1 MSRSQN
7 TILRCATYTRKSSEE
22 GLEQSF
28 NSLDAQRE
36 SCEAFISSQRHEGW
50 RAMATRYDD
59 GGYSGGTMERP
70 ALKRLLDDIAANK
83 INVIVVY
90 KVDRLTRSLADF
102 AKIVEALDAKGVSFV
117 SVTQQFNTTSSMG
130 RLTLN
135 ILLSFA
141 QFEREVTGERIRDKI
156 AASKKKGMWMGG
168 LVPLGYDLE
177 DRKLVSNPKEAELIV
192 KIFSLYLELGCVRK
206 LAERLDRE
214 KMRTKVWRTRTGA
227 RLGGV
232 VFARGA
238 LYHLLRNRLY
248 IGEIRHRDQ
257 WYPGE
262 HEGIV
267 GRALWDRVHAQLN
280 SNLKKRRNRIREQA
294 SSLLT
299 GLVEDEHGTRYTP
312 SFTVKRGRRY
322 RCYVSQLAIKN
333 TVSEGV
339 GSTRVPAQ
347 ELENRVMEKLP
358 AFLKSD
364 ADVFDA
370 LNLAEESPSVASR
383 LVTAAKQLAARLASM
398 SSQDLR
404 DLLSSF
410 LWRITIHENKIE
422 IKIGSSELRE
432 RLESGGKIESAS
444 VPVKNPFEF
453 RRNAPSDLINLTVEA
468 KRKRCGGEVHLVVP
482 PSSSVSREHPKLP
495 LIKALARAHGW
506 YEKVVQG
513 KAFDMRSLARDAGQ
527 TERYVGKVFRSA
539 FLAPDI
545 VEAILAGR
553 QPHDL
558 NFDKL
563 CQNLP
568 LSWVEQ
574 RAQLGFSPANTRRPR
589 LSLVQ

>member
-1 MSRSQN
+1 
-7 TILRCATYTRKSSEE
+7 
-22 GLEQSF
+22 
-28 NSLDAQRE
+28 
-36 SCEAFISSQRHEGW
+36 
-50 RAMATRYDD
+50 
-59 GGYSGGTMERP
+59 
-70 ALKRLLDDIAANK
+70 
-83 INVIVVY
+83 
-90 KVDRLTRSLADF
+90 
-102 AKIVEALDAKGVSFV
+102 
-117 SVTQQFNTTSSMG
+117 
-130 RLTLN
+130 
-135 ILLSFA
+135 
-141 QFEREVTGERIRDKI
+141 
-156 AASKKKGMWMGG
+156 
-168 LVPLGYDLE
+168 
-177 DRKLVSNPKEAELIV
+177 
-192 KIFSLYLELGCVRK
+192 
-206 LAERLDRE
+206 
-214 KMRTKVWRTRTGA
+214 
-227 RLGGV
+227 
-232 VFARGA
+232 

-267 GRALWDRVHAQLN
+267 GRALWDRVQAQLN
-280 SNLKKRRNRIREQA
+280 SNLKKRRNRVREQA
-294 SSLLT
+294 SSLLM

-322 RCYVSQLAIKN
+322 RYYVSQLAIKN
-333 TVSEGV
+333 SASEGV

-347 ELENRVMEKLP
+347 ELENRVMEKLLV
-358 AFLKSD
+358 FLKSD

-370 LNLAEESPSVASR
+370 LNLAEESPAVASR
-383 LVTAAKQLAARLASM
+383 LVTAAKQLAMRLASM

-410 LWRITIHENKIE
+410 LWRITIHESKIE
-422 IKIGSSELRE
+422 IKIGSRELRQ
-432 RLESGGKIESAS
+432 RLESGGKIKSAI

-453 RRNAPSDLINLTVEA
+453 RRTAPSDLIDLTVEA
-468 KRKRCGGEVHLVVP
+468 KKKRCGGEVHLVVP

-513 KAFDMRSLARDAGQ
+513 KAFDMRSLARDAGL

-589 LSLVQ
+589 VSLVQ

>member
-1 MSRSQN
+1 MSRNQN
-7 TILRCATYTRKSSEE
+7 TILHCAIYTRKSSEE

-36 SCEAFISSQRHEGW
+36 ACEAFIASQRHEGW
-50 RAMATRYDD
+50 RVVATGYDD

-168 LVPLGYDLE
+168 LVPLGYDRK

-214 KMRTKVWRTRTGA
+214 NVRSKVWITQSGA

-232 VFARGA
+232 GFARGA

-267 GRALWDRVHAQLN
+267 GRARWDRVQAQLN
-280 SNLKKRRNRIREQA
+280 SNLKKRRNRVREQV

-299 GLVEDEHGTRYTP
+299 GLVEDEHGTRFTP
-312 SFTVKRGRRY
+312 SFTVRRGRRY
-322 RCYVSQLAIKN
+322 RYYVSQLAIKN
-333 TVSEGV
+333 SASEGT
-339 GSTRVPAQ
+339 GPMRVPAQ

-358 AFLKSD
+358 AFLQSD
-364 ADVFDA
+364 AAVFDG
-370 LNLAEESPSVASR
+370 LGLAEERPAIASR
-383 LVTAAKQLAARLASM
+383 LVTAAKQLAARLTSM

-410 LWRITIHENKIE
+410 LWRITIHESKIE
-422 IKIGSSELRE
+422 IKIGSRELRQ
-432 RLESGGKIESAS
+432 RLESGGKIKSAI

-453 RRNAPSDLINLTVEA
+453 RRTAPSDLIDLTVEA
-468 KRKRCGGEVHLVVP
+468 KSKRCGGEVHLVVP

-506 YEKVVQG
+506 CEKVVQG
-513 KAFDMRSLARDAGQ
+513 NAFDMRSLARDAGL
-527 TERYVGKVFRSA
+527 TERYVGKVFRCA

-563 CQNLP
+563 CQDLP

-589 LSLVQ
+589 VSLVQ

>member
-1 MSRSQN
+1 MSRDQK
-7 TILRCATYTRKSSEE
+7 TALHCAIYTRKSSEE

-36 SCEAFISSQRHEGW
+36 ASEAFIASQRHEGW
-50 RAMATRYDD
+50 RAMPTRYDD
-59 GGYSGGTMERP
+59 GGYSGGSLERP
-70 ALKRLLDDIAANK
+70 GLKRLLDDVAANK

-102 AKIVEALDAKGVSFV
+102 SKIVEALDAKGVSFV
-117 SVTQQFNTTSSMG
+117 SVTQQFNTTTSMG

-168 LVPLGYDLE
+168 LLPLGYDRE
-177 DRKLVSNPKEAELIV
+177 GRKLVPNPKEAELV
-192 KIFSLYLELGCVRK
+192 MKIFSLYLEVGCVRK

-214 KMRTKVWRTRTGA
+214 KIRSKVWITRTGA
-227 RLGGV
+227 QLGGAA
-232 VFARGA
+232 FARGA
-238 LYHLLRNRLY
+238 LYDLLRNRLY
-248 IGEIRHRDQ
+248 IGEIRHLDQ

-267 GRALWDRVHAQLN
+267 SRPLWDRVQAQLN
-280 SNLKKRRNRIREQA
+280 GNLRKRRNRVREQA

-312 SFTVKRGRRY
+312 SFTVRRGRRY
-322 RCYVSQLAIKN
+322 RYYVSQLVIKN
-333 TVSEGV
+333 TASEGS
-339 GSTRVPAQ
+339 GPTRVPAQ
-347 ELENRVMEKLP
+347 ELESRVIEKLV
-358 AFLKSD
+358 AFLRSD
-364 ADVFDA
+364 AEVFDG
-370 LNLAEESPSVASR
+370 LNLVEERPAVASR
-383 LVTAAKQLAARLASM
+383 LLTAAKQLATRLSSM
-398 SSQDLR
+398 PSQDLR
-404 DLLSSF
+404 ELLVSF
-410 LWRITIHENKIE
+410 LWRITLHEKKIE
-422 IKIGSSELRE
+422 IKIDRKGLRQH
-432 RLESGGKIESAS
+432 LEAKGKIKSAS
-444 VPVKNPFEF
+444 VPVKNP
-453 RRNAPSDLINLTVEA
+453 APPSDLINLTVEA
-468 KRKRCGGEVHLVVP
+468 KRKRCGGEVHLIVP
-482 PSSSVSREHPKLP
+482 PSSGVSREHPKPP

-513 KAFDMRSLARDAGQ
+513 KAFDMRSLARDAGL
-527 TERYVGKVFRSA
+527 TERYVGKVFRCA

-553 QPHDL
+553 QPQDL

-568 LSWVEQ
+568 LSWAEQ
-574 RAQLGFSPANTRRPR
+574 REQLGFSPFNTRRP
-589 LSLVQ
+589 LTPLVQ

>member
-1 MSRSQN
+1 MSEDRKPVM
-7 TILRCATYTRKSSEE
+7 RCAIYTRKSSDE

-36 SCEAFISSQRHEGW
+36 ACEAFIASQRHEGW
-50 RAMATRYDD
+50 QAIATHYDD
-59 GGYSGGTMERP
+59 GGYSGGSMERP
-70 ALKRLLDDIAANK
+70 ALKRLLDDVAANK
-83 INVIVVY
+83 VNVIVVY

-102 AKIVEALDAKGVSFV
+102 AKIVEAFDAKGVSFV

-168 LVPLGYDLE
+168 LVPLGYDRE
-177 DRKLVSNPKEAELIV
+177 GRKLVPNPKEAELII

-206 LAERLDRE
+206 LAERLDRD
-214 KMRTKVWRTRTGA
+214 KIRSKVWNTQTGA

-232 VFARGA
+232 AFARGA

-248 IGEIRHRDQ
+248 IGEIRHREQ

-267 GRALWDRVHAQLN
+267 PRVLWDRVQAQLN
-280 SNLKKRRNRIREQA
+280 SNLRKRRNQVRERA

-299 GLVEDEHGTRYTP
+299 GMVEDEHGTRYTP
-312 SFTVKRGRRY
+312 SFTVRRGRRY
-322 RCYVSQLAIKN
+322 RYYVSQIVIKN
-333 TVSEGV
+333 VASEGNDL
-339 GSTRVPAQ
+339 TRVPAQ
-347 ELENRVMEKLP
+347 ELENRVMEKLI

-364 ADVFDA
+364 AEVFDA
-370 LNLAEESPSVASR
+370 LGLADEGPAVASR
-383 LVTAAKQLAARLASM
+383 LLTAAKQLALRLS
-398 SSQDLR
+398 SLPSQDLR
-404 DLLSSF
+404 DLLAS
-410 LWRITIHENKIE
+410 LVWRIILQENKIE
-422 IKIGSSELRE
+422 IKIGSRELRQ
-432 RLESGGKIESAS
+432 RLENGSKVVSAQ
-444 VPVKNPFEF
+444 VAGVKPLI
-453 RRNAPSDLINLTVEA
+453 ASSDLISLTVEA
-468 KRKRCGGEVHLVVP
+468 RRKRCGGDVRLIV
-482 PSSSVSREHPKLP
+482 SASVNVSPEHPKLP
-495 LIKALARAHGW
+495 LVKAVARARAW
-506 YEKVVQG
+506 YEKVLQG
-513 KAFDMRSLARDAGQ
+513 QVSDMRSLAREAGL
-527 TERYVGKVFRSA
+527 TERYVSKVFRCA

-563 CQNLP
+563 CQNVP
-568 LSWVEQ
+568 LSWAEQ
-574 RAQLGFSPANTRRPR
+574 REQLGFSPLSTRRPR
-589 LSLVQ
+589 PFLVQ

>member
-1 MSRSQN
+1 MSVDRKPMM
-7 TILRCATYTRKSSEE
+7 RCAIYTRKSSEE

-36 SCEAFISSQRHEGW
+36 ACEAFIASQRHEGW
-50 RAMATRYDD
+50 QAIATRYDD

-70 ALKRLLDDIAANK
+70 ALKQLLADIAANK

-156 AASKKKGMWMGG
+156 AASKKKGIWMGG

-177 DRKLVSNPKEAELIV
+177 GRKLVPNPKEAELIV
-192 KIFSLYLELGCVRK
+192 KIFTLYLELGCVRK

-214 KMRTKVWRTRTGA
+214 KVRTKVWITQTGA

-248 IGEIRHRDQ
+248 LGEIRHRDQ

-267 GRALWDRVHAQLN
+267 ARALWDRVQARLN
-280 SNLKKRRNRIREQA
+280 SNLRKRRNRVREQA

-299 GLVEDEHGTRYTP
+299 GLVEDEHGNRYTP
-312 SFTVKRGRRY
+312 SFAVIRGRRY
-322 RCYVSQLAIKN
+322 RYYVSQVAIKN
-333 TVSEGV
+333 TASEGS
-339 GSTRVPAQ
+339 GPMRVPAQ
-347 ELENRVMEKLP
+347 ELENRVMEKLV

-370 LNLAEESPSVASR
+370 LNLADESPAVANR

-404 DLLSSF
+404 DLLVSF
-410 LWRITIHENKIE
+410 LWRITIYENRIGIKMGRAELRKQLQSGNKI
-422 IKIGSSELRE
+422 IPANHSDAKKPL
-432 RLESGGKIESAS
+432 
-444 VPVKNPFEF
+444 
-453 RRNAPSDLINLTVEA
+453 APSDWISLTVEA
-468 KRKRCGGEVHLVVP
+468 RRKRCGGEVHLVVP
-482 PSSSVSREHPKLP
+482 PNSSVSREHPKPP
-495 LIKALARAHGW
+495 LIKAVARAHGW

-513 KAFDMRSLARDAGQ
+513 KAFDMRSLARDAGL
-527 TERYVGKVFRSA
+527 TDRYVRKVFRCA

-553 QPHDL
+553 QPRDL

-568 LSWVEQ
+568 LSWVDQ
-574 RAQLGFSPANTRRPR
+574 RELLGFSPANTRRLRP
-589 LSLVQ
+589 SLVQ